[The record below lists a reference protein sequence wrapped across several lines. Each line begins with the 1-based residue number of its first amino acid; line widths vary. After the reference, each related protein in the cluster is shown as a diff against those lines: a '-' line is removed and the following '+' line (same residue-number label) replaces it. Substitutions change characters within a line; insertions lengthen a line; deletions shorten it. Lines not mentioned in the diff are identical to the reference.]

1 VNVAAE
7 HRALVAQI
15 KKHEKKGGDAWLQK
29 YVGSPLPVLGLSV
42 PQMRAILAAF
52 RKGHRGATAKDAN
65 ALAGALWR
73 GTTFEEKALAIMMM
87 DAHAKILDEASWGLL
102 DGWVDGCVGW
112 GMCDSIGAGPIA
124 KVVHAKPG
132 RFREL
137 LRWAKSANPWRRR
150 IALYALHDYVLAKE
164 LDKPFTLLEKLV
176 YDENGQLL
184 TQTFMDYLLPTIAEV
199 PKVEIGHIETPSP
212 LNPLGVKGAGEAGV
226 IPVAAVFASA
236 LDDALG
242 TRIVEMPLSHA
253 RLLELVRATPVG
265 T

>member
-1 VNVAAE
+1 MNVAAE

-15 KKHEKKGGDAWLQK
+15 KKHGRKGGDAWLQK

-176 YDENGQLL
+176 YDEEFWVQ
-184 TQTFMDYLLPTIAEV
+184 
-199 PKVEIGHIETPSP
+199 
-212 LNPLGVKGAGEAGV
+212 
-226 IPVAAVFASA
+226 
-236 LDDALG
+236 
-242 TRIVEMPLSHA
+242 
-253 RLLELVRATPVG
+253 RAVG
-265 T
+265 TWLRECWKRDARRTEAFLRRHVNGLPRVVVTVATERAPKAFREELRRLR

>member
-176 YDENGQLL
+176 YDEEFWVQ
-184 TQTFMDYLLPTIAEV
+184 
-199 PKVEIGHIETPSP
+199 
-212 LNPLGVKGAGEAGV
+212 
-226 IPVAAVFASA
+226 
-236 LDDALG
+236 
-242 TRIVEMPLSHA
+242 
-253 RLLELVRATPVG
+253 RAVG
-265 T
+265 TWLRECWKRDARRTEAFLRRHVNGLPRVVVTVATERAPKAFREELRRLR

>member
-1 VNVAAE
+1 MNVAAE

-150 IALYALHDYVLAKE
+150 IALYALHDYILAKE

-176 YDENGQLL
+176 YDEEFWVQ
-184 TQTFMDYLLPTIAEV
+184 
-199 PKVEIGHIETPSP
+199 
-212 LNPLGVKGAGEAGV
+212 
-226 IPVAAVFASA
+226 
-236 LDDALG
+236 
-242 TRIVEMPLSHA
+242 
-253 RLLELVRATPVG
+253 RAVG
-265 T
+265 TWLRECWKRDARRTEAFLRRHVNGLPRVVVTVATERAPKAFREELRRLR

>member
-1 VNVAAE
+1 MNVAAE

-176 YDENGQLL
+176 YDEEFWVQ
-184 TQTFMDYLLPTIAEV
+184 
-199 PKVEIGHIETPSP
+199 
-212 LNPLGVKGAGEAGV
+212 
-226 IPVAAVFASA
+226 
-236 LDDALG
+236 
-242 TRIVEMPLSHA
+242 
-253 RLLELVRATPVG
+253 RAVG
-265 T
+265 TWLRECWKRDARRTEAFLRRHVNGLPRVVVTVATERAPKAFREELRRLR

>member
-1 VNVAAE
+1 MNVAAE

-87 DAHAKILDEASWGLL
+87 DAHTKILDGTSWRQL

-176 YDENGQLL
+176 YDEEFWVQ
-184 TQTFMDYLLPTIAEV
+184 
-199 PKVEIGHIETPSP
+199 
-212 LNPLGVKGAGEAGV
+212 
-226 IPVAAVFASA
+226 
-236 LDDALG
+236 
-242 TRIVEMPLSHA
+242 
-253 RLLELVRATPVG
+253 RAVG
-265 T
+265 TWLRECWKRDARRTEAFLRRHVNGLPRVVVTVATERAPKAFREELRRLR